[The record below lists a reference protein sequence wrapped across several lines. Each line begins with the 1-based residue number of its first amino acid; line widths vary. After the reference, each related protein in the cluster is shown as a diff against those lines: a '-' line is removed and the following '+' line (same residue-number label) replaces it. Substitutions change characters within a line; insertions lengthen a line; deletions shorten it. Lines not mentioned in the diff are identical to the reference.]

1 MPEPRYTPAVRF
13 WLEREGRALVGMG
26 GADIL
31 EAIAKNHSITRA
43 SRSLGMSYRYVWNEL
58 RRIEE
63 SLGEPVIVSKKGGL
77 GGGRTDLSESGKTLL
92 SEFRALQSQINA
104 FLGALPVMEGAS
116 LRLSARNILSGVISE
131 ITEEAGTL
139 KINIEI
145 RFPTTITA
153 VVTKDAARD
162 LELKKG
168 DSVQA
173 IFKATEVIVGK

>member
-1 MPEPRYTPAVRF
+1 MPEPRHPLAVRF
-13 WLEREGRALVGMG
+13 WLEKGGRALIGRG
-26 GADIL
+26 RADIL
-31 EAIAKNHSITRA
+31 EAIERSHSIARA
-43 SRSLGMSYRYVWNEL
+43 SRSLGMSYRHVWNEL
-58 RRIEE
+58 KRIEE
-63 SLGEPVIVSKKGGL
+63 SLGEPVLVSKKGGF
-77 GGGRTDLSESGKTLL
+77 GGGRTDLSTSGKALL
-92 SEFRALQSQINA
+92 REFRTLQSQIHA

-131 ITEEAGTL
+131 ITEEAGAM
-139 KINIEI
+139 KIKIEI

-168 DSVQA
+168 DTVHA